1 MAASR
6 ELYDTQGSVMAAIAG
21 RTARPD
27 AMMGICVG
35 TSRRSAV
42 AMRHAAVLA
51 ATLLLVP
58 IAVGPAYAQPAP
70 PLTPEA
76 EPQPTAGPTPTDPS
90 ARPPTTEIG
99 PATSPNPPPTS
110 QGVAAA
116 TTTPS
121 APVISRTPPVPTGW
135 FDRRMSAMSVA
146 AVYGVFGTWAYFAWF
161 RNASERPFFFETKWA
176 QENPFALRT
185 YAGGADKWGHGWASY
200 ALTRGTTE
208 LLVTGGWRRVP
219 SSIVAAGLAGAAFTV
234 QELKDGPIWGFE
246 VGDLATDLLG
256 AALAVVMEDLPT
268 VDRLL
273 DFRLRYFPS
282 ADFRKLAGA
291 KFWSRGDG
299 IDFAQDYSGMSF
311 QLALHLGALP
321 GATTQ
326 RWLSWMPWVDV
337 IAGFE
342 TRGYSPAPMPRVHDP
357 YQSWYLA
364 VGIDMQTVF
373 DKLIR
378 PGKLRAVGHGFF
390 EVLSLPATELRIG
403 DVRRTWTSAP
413 AMPTVQ

>member
-6 ELYDTQGSVMAAIAG
+6 ELRDTQGSVMKAIG
-21 RTARPD
+21 ERRARPGS
-27 AMMGICVG
+27 MMGIG
-35 TSRRSAV
+35 IGASRRSGV
-42 AMRHAAVLA
+42 AMMRAAALAAAVLMVVA
-51 ATLLLVP
+51 RVS
-58 IAVGPAYAQPAP
+58 PASAQPAP
-70 PLTPEA
+70 PAAPEA
-76 EPQPTAGPTPTDPS
+76 PPPATDP
-90 ARPPTTEIG
+90 AAPPTSE
-99 PATSPNPPPTS
+99 AQAAAQPNPPPPAS
-110 QGVAAA
+110 QSTAAA
-116 TTTPS
+116 TATPA
-121 APVISRTPPVPTGW
+121 APVISRTPPAPTGW
-135 FDRRMSAMSVA
+135 FDRRMSAISVA

-161 RNASERPFFFETKWA
+161 RNANERPFFFETKWA

-208 LLVTGGWRRVP
+208 LLVAGGWRRLP

-246 VGDLATDLLG
+246 VGDLATDLFG
-256 AALAVVMEDLPT
+256 AALAAVMEDVPA
-268 VDRLL
+268 VDRLF

-326 RWLSWMPWVDV
+326 PWLSWMPWVDV

-342 TRGYSPAPMPRVHDP
+342 TRGYSPTPMPRVHDP
-357 YQSWYLA
+357 YQSWSLG
-364 VGIDMQTVF
+364 VGIDMQHVLTV
-373 DKLIR
+373 LLR
-378 PGKLRAVGHGFF
+378 PGRLRTFGHGFF
-390 EVLSLPATELRIG
+390 EVLALPTDLRLG

-413 AMPTVQ
+413 MMPAVQ